1 MSVLFPYHLGF
12 ENPEEREQR
21 KRKKGGDGD
30 GHGLEDP
37 PEGRPQGD
45 SEGDGGGCLEP
56 SEFPNG
62 PANQNGKQGSHPK
75 HKILGTLGWILSV
88 LVFLSWHA

>member
-45 SEGDGGGCLEP
+45 SEGDWRRMPRAIRISKRTSQSERKAGGAAQSIKFCEP
-56 SEFPNG
+56 WVGFSLFWF
-62 PANQNGKQGSHPK
+62 S
-75 HKILGTLGWILSV
+75 
-88 LVFLSWHA
+88 

>member
-21 KRKKGGDGD
+21 KRKKEATGMGTASKIHQRAVTGRFRGGY
-30 GHGLEDP
+30 
-37 PEGRPQGD
+37 
-45 SEGDGGGCLEP
+45 GGGCLEP

-75 HKILGTLGWILSV
+75 HKILGTLGWILSL